1 MPEKIMKPTTAPE
14 SKGTDTP
21 LEVNKAENEASTREL
36 GTEKGR
42 YFTANMLDRPVTR
55 QDGSWQEYI
64 LNPSGPVQ
72 EDPLYCE
79 MVRILG
85 LTSDEET
92 GLRTELAQLTKLAA
106 EHTQQDRFDLM
117 GAFIR
122 KLLRSI
128 NYGTSNTSKV
138 HSLRRWFLDMK
149 NKAK

>member
-1 MPEKIMKPTTAPE
+1 MKPTTAPE
-14 SKGTDTP
+14 TKGSTAQ
-21 LEVNKAENEASTREL
+21 LEVNKADSEPSTPEL
-36 GTEKGR
+36 GTERGR
-42 YFTANMLDRPVTR
+42 FFTANMLDRPVTR

-64 LNPSGPVQ
+64 LNPGGPVQ
-72 EDPLYCE
+72 EDALYCE

-92 GLRTELAQLTKLAA
+92 GLRTELSELTKMAA
-106 EHTQQDRFDLM
+106 EHTQQDRFDLI
-117 GAFIR
+117 GAFVR

-149 NKAK
+149 QKNK